1 MTPDT
6 SRAGSARSSS
16 WILLIGWVA
25 FPVLGVLAAVTADV
39 LHRALRRNAS
49 IEFWRAGEAWLPTL
63 VPAYAS
69 YTVDP
74 WPALIWRTLLFA
86 LGLALAA
93 FSMILL
99 AGRKRR
105 GWWFRALV
113 LWISVVVV
121 AVGVVGVAQIGEWLL
136 EVQSF
141 GGLGGS
147 HIRTFTLP
155 ALQEAA
161 RWGLLW
167 GWIPALATTL
177 CGVPGPNRPSRR
189 RALVVATVLVIAAAL
204 ACAILA
210 ATTRGAALSA
220 RTEVAT
226 QDPPKQTEPAA
237 PTDPPPA
244 VAETIDPD
252 FPGRCAADDVSV
264 EIGGFDAATG
274 SRYLTFEARN
284 MSAEACDL
292 RGAPDLAFAS
302 DVGNAIRPVIGPRNF
317 TTAGEPIGEDVVT
330 LAPGGTARADLVWR
344 APTGRPIDLTVLLAP
359 WAGAVRTSTSEVLDV
374 VDGGE
379 MALTPWYVAE

>member
-1 MTPDT
+1 M
-6 SRAGSARSSS
+6 
-16 WILLIGWVA
+16 IGWVA
-25 FPVLGVLAAVTADV
+25 FPVVGVLAAVAADA
-39 LHRALRRNAS
+39 LRRALRWNAS
-49 IEFWRAGEAWLPTL
+49 IEFWRASEAWLPTI
-63 VPAYAS
+63 VPAHAG

-74 WPALIWRTLLFA
+74 WPALIWLALLFA

-99 AGRKRR
+99 AVRKRR
-105 GWWFRALV
+105 GWWFRTLV
-113 LWISVVVV
+113 LWIAVVVV
-121 AVGVVGVAQIGEWLL
+121 GVVVGGGAQIGEWLL

-147 HIRTFTLP
+147 HIRTFTVP

-167 GWIPALATTL
+167 GWMPALVSTL
-177 CGVPGPNRPSRR
+177 CGVPGPNRPSGR
-189 RALVVATVLVIAAAL
+189 RAIIVATVLVIAAAL
-204 ACAILA
+204 ACMFLA
-210 ATTRGAALSA
+210 STTRGAALSA